1 LVIAMADSSNTVE
14 PETNPGTAAI
24 LNRLKEIENNNQ
36 SMQATIERLHTE
48 AQMKEEKIKALSAE
62 KRKDMEQ
69 MIDTAIDHWLNSLTG
84 VPEEVRKQ
92 FRQGISKI
100 AQEADMKNA
109 AWEVDTP
116 FFATGI
122 NHLFTHHFFLQIVC
136 NASEAHNRNVKQ
148 IETLINTCAEQGKT
162 IESLL
167 GSDPSFSTDA
177 SRIAGVGHKRTRVAS
192 PAVQRPAAAAPM
204 PSGGGGSGADAWDLF
219 SNMMSSE
226 NKGTYY

>member
-1 LVIAMADSSNTVE
+1 MADSSNTVE

-116 FFATGI
+116 FFAPSIIYLLITFFCR
-122 NHLFTHHFFLQIVC
+122 LFATLQRRTTATSSRLRRSSIRARSKARRLSRC
-136 NASEAHNRNVKQ
+136 SEAIPRFPRM
-148 IETLINTCAEQGKT
+148 
-162 IESLL
+162 LL
-167 GSDPSFSTDA
+167 
-177 SRIAGVGHKRTRVAS
+177 AS
-192 PAVQRPAAAAPM
+192 PAWATSGHASRPPRCNGRRRQRQCQAAAAAAARMRGISFPI
-204 PSGGGGSGADAWDLF
+204 
-219 SNMMSSE
+219 
-226 NKGTYY
+226 